1 MLGEAQCGP
10 LWYLGIKDQNTLN
23 VSNQNITMF
32 KGSFTRES
40 RTYSRYYHL
49 YTCDIRVII

>member
-40 RTYSRYYHL
+40 RTYSGYYHL